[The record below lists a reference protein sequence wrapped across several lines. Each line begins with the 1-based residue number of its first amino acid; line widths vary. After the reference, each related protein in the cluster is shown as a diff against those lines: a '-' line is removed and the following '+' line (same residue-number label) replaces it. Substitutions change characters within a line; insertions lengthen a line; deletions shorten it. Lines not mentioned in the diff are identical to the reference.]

1 MSKVKQLP
9 SGNYRCQV
17 YLGKDETGKR
27 KFASVTAPTKTQ
39 AELKAAQVKNE
50 RKSAQYHSMLVS
62 EAIERYITAKTAV
75 LSPPTIRAYRSMQRT
90 HFDDIGKKKVFMLTS
105 EDMQLFVSDLT
116 ENGDVTAKTVANI
129 YNLLASSVAL
139 FRPDTVFRVTLPKR
153 KTERRV
159 SPSDNVV
166 QTLFEAA
173 DSDMKKCIAL
183 SAFGSL
189 RRGEICALKH
199 QDVDGLVVSVH
210 ADMVHTEKSTWV
222 YKEIPK
228 TSDSYRSVILP
239 AEVVA
244 LLGDGLDDEY
254 IIQLTPGAVTTRF
267 MRLRNRLK
275 LTDVRFHDMRHY
287 FASIGA
293 VLGIP
298 DTYLSQFGGWRPD
311 SHVLRNT
318 YKNVIASEAQKYSAK
333 MNKHFSGILLSDNN
347 STRNSTQN

>member
-1 MSKVKQLP
+1 MPKIKQLP

-17 YLGKDETGKR
+17 YLGKDEAGKR

-39 AELKAAQVKNE
+39 AELKAAQLKNE
-50 RKSAQYHSMLVS
+50 RKTAQYHSMLVS
-62 EAIERYITAKTAV
+62 EAIERYITAKTPV
-75 LSPPTIRAYRSMQRT
+75 LSPPTIRAYKSILRA
-90 HFDDIGKKKVFMLTS
+90 HFDAFGRKKVFLLTS

-116 ENGDVTAKTVANI
+116 GKVSAKTVANV

-153 KTERRV
+153 KKERRV
-159 SPSDNVV
+159 SPSDSVV
-166 QTLFEAA
+166 QTLFDTA
-173 DSDMKKCIAL
+173 DTEMKKCIAL

-199 QDVDGLVVSVH
+199 QDVNGLVVTVH
-210 ADMVHTEKSTWV
+210 ADMVHTDEGEWV

-228 TSDSYRSVILP
+228 TSDSFRSVLLP
-239 AEVVA
+239 EAVVA
-244 LLGDGLDDEY
+244 LLGDGLDDDF
-254 IIQLTPGAVTTRF
+254 IISLTPGAVTSRF
-267 MRLRNRLK
+267 MRLRDRLGLK
-275 LTDVRFHDMRHY
+275 DVRFHDMRHY

-311 SHVLRNT
+311 SAVLRNT
-318 YKNVIASEAQKYSAK
+318 YKNVIAAEAQKYSDK
-333 MNKHFSGILLSDNN
+333 MNRHFNGLILSDNI
-347 STRNSTQN
+347 STRNSTRT